1 MIQKISDRDIEV
13 KILDFGN
20 ACTCTT
26 DRRNGG
32 KGMKSDFLNA
42 LRIFSALYFGDEFN
56 DQLDLKENWREKLI
70 IRVCTILTG
79 HNLTTVEGWGCSLEI
94 CIHFGFTLVCW
105 W

>member
-1 MIQKISDRDIEV
+1 MIQKMSGSDIEV

-20 ACTCTT
+20 ACTT
-26 DRRNGG
+26 DSRNGE
-32 KGMKSDFLNA
+32 KGMTSDFLNA
-42 LRIFSALYFGDEFN
+42 LRIFSGFYFGDEFD
-56 DQLDLKENWREKLI
+56 DQLDLKKNWKKKLI